1 MDRLILASASPRRKE
16 ICEKLGLSFD
26 VVPAAGEE
34 PLDPAR
40 PLADAVLDVA
50 KAKAREVSARY
61 PGRLV
66 LGADTVVAAPDGTV
80 LGKPRDSEDAERML
94 SRLSGRQHRVITGV
108 WLCGPGADD
117 GFADEAQVEFMPLTA
132 DEIRAYVET
141 GEPLDKAGAYAIQ
154 GRGMRFVRGITGDF
168 YTVMGLPGAKL
179 WAFLKLYL
187 LNLS

>member
-1 MDRLILASASPRRKE
+1 MQRLILASASPRRRE
-16 ICEKLGLSFD
+16 ICDKLGLSFD

-40 PLADAVLDVA
+40 PLQDAVMQVARA
-50 KAKAREVSARY
+50 KAEEVAWRY
-61 PGRLV
+61 PGHLV

-80 LGKPRDSEDAERML
+80 LGKPQDSEDARRML
-94 SRLSGRQHRVITGV
+94 TCLSGERHRVITGV
-108 WLCGPGADD
+108 WLCGPSVAD
-117 GFADEAQVEFMPLTA
+117 GFADEALVEFMPLDA

-168 YTVMGLPGAKL
+168 YTVMGLPGARL
-179 WAFLKLYL
+179 WAFLKPYL
-187 LNLS
+187 LKLS